1 MPTKKKVNNF
11 SELYE
16 ATVSGDSLLSGFI
29 KGHLVVEFLLVKIVE
44 IGQPKLL
51 DLADGLNHNRLI
63 QLVYGLGHINDG
75 QRDTLLLINQMRNKF
90 AHQLTFTPTIQ
101 EVEQILLKASKSFS
115 DLTDGIS
122 QGLGEIKGKKSINDC
137 DEWVFPELFVQISYD
152 LHSIYTDL
160 GGHMEDF

>member
-1 MPTKKKVNNF
+1 MNSIK
-11 SELYE
+11 

-29 KGHLVVEFLLVKIVE
+29 KGHLVVEFLLIKIIE

-51 DLADGLNHNRLI
+51 DLAEGLNHYRLI
-63 QLVYGLGHINDG
+63 QLVYGLGHISEA
-75 QRDTLLLINQMRNKF
+75 QKDTLLLINQMRNKF

-101 EVEQILLKASKSFS
+101 EVEQVLLKASESFS

-122 QGLGEIKGKKSINDC
+122 QGLDEIKGKQTMNDC

-152 LHSIYTDL
+152 LHSIYNDL